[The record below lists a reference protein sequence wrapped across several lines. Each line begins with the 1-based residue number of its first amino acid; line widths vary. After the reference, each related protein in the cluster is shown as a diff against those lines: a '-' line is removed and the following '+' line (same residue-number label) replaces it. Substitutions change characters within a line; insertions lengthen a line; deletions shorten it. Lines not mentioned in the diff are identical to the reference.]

1 MQSCPWRQNFRTFR
15 INSEEMVIIALLGQ
29 PIGCQ
34 NGAESVCMN
43 PQPRKLAMSQ
53 PEIQQLENQFPSLS
67 GKAFAEARQRVLAS
81 GLSVLQS
88 EGGFVYRVFPNG
100 TKQLL
105 KKIEPP
111 VKVDRNKVYI
121 LQ

>member
-1 MQSCPWRQNFRTFR
+1 
-15 INSEEMVIIALLGQ
+15 
-29 PIGCQ
+29 
-34 NGAESVCMN
+34 
-43 PQPRKLAMSQ
+43 MSQ

-67 GKAFAEARQRVLAS
+67 GKAFAEARKRVLES
-81 GLSVLQS
+81 GLSVVQS
-88 EGGFVYRVFPNG
+88 EGAFVYRVFPNG
-100 TKQLL
+100 SKQLL